1 MSENLSSTLSEITA
15 CKSPKEATEKFSNLL
30 KSLPQSSDCLLADIT
45 TIVNT
50 ISQDMVTV
58 IAARKF
64 CDELISFVNQVSDNS
79 LAISALQILLSRM
92 QSRNIAF
99 ESQLVEL
106 RDSLSKRL
114 EAVGNLREAA
124 AVLSDIP
131 LESGQRVYGV
141 NYKLD
146 IYLRIAEYCLKIH
159 EIQEAEAFV
168 NRASLL
174 QPECQNQQLLVRY
187 KIAYAHLLDL
197 KQKFLEAGQRYAELS
212 VRFPWLDDS
221 ERLAFIE
228 RALAAALLSSAG
240 HQRSRLL
247 ATLYKDERCQ
257 TFDAYPILENM
268 YMGRL
273 INRSSLSSL
282 EPLLNKYY
290 PHLLQSPVQ
299 DVSNTTTT
307 GDQSERLSSA
317 SSSSVQELLERALN
331 EHNMLAASL
340 IYNNISLV
348 NLGLL
353 LEISASEAESIAA
366 QMISEGR
373 LIGKLDQI
381 DGVIHFENRDPGVS
395 SWSMHIQSLCTTVNR
410 IVEDIEAA
418 HPDWVHSHLNSR
430 MTIDPPV

>member
-99 ESQLVEL
+99 ESQNWLLVEL

-197 KQKFLEAGQRYAELS
+197 KQKFLEAGQRYADT
-212 VRFPWLDDS
+212 VYKTG
-221 ERLAFIE
+221 
-228 RALAAALLSSAG
+228 ALAAALLSSAG